1 MNVFRAVFET
11 IQRKFDAIAVP
22 KPSATNTVKLDV
34 KLKTPTATNYGWC
47 STRSIRKPPS
57 SWSASGRRPRD
68 RAMPPRLRGAINTL
82 NERMDTMT
90 ISLDDLSAEIDR
102 SITVSAGVALKIDQ
116 LIESVR
122 AITEELTAVKAVEE
136 TNTVNSTKLDEL
148 IGKLKTSTDA
158 LDISLKK

>member
-22 KPSATNTVKLDV
+22 KPPATNTVKLDV
-34 KLKTPTATNYGWC
+34 KLKTTDL
-47 STRSIRKPPS
+47 I
-57 SWSASGRRPRD
+57 
-68 RAMPPRLRGAINTL
+68 RGAINTL

>member
-1 MNVFRAVFET
+1 MNVFRAAFET

-34 KLKTPTATNYGWC
+34 KLKTAKL
-47 STRSIRKPPS
+47 IR
-57 SWSASGRRPRD
+57 D
-68 RAMPPRLRGAINTL
+68 AINTL
-82 NERMDTMT
+82 NERMDTMN
-90 ISLDDLSAEIDR
+90 ISLDNLSTEIDR
-102 SITVSAGVALKIDQ
+102 SITVSVGVALKIDQ

-148 IGKLKTSTDA
+148 IGKLRTSTDA
-158 LDISLKK
+158 LETSLKK

>member
-1 MNVFRAVFET
+1 MDRDITMNVFRAAFET

-34 KLKTPTATNYGWC
+34 KLKTTDL
-47 STRSIRKPPS
+47 I
-57 SWSASGRRPRD
+57 
-68 RAMPPRLRGAINTL
+68 RGAINTL

-136 TNTVNSTKLDEL
+136 TNTANSTKLDEL
-148 IGKLKTSTDA
+148 IGKLRTSTDA

>member
-1 MNVFRAVFET
+1 
-11 IQRKFDAIAVP
+11 
-22 KPSATNTVKLDV
+22 
-34 KLKTPTATNYGWC
+34 
-47 STRSIRKPPS
+47 
-57 SWSASGRRPRD
+57 
-68 RAMPPRLRGAINTL
+68 
-82 NERMDTMT
+82 MT